1 MVRMNLRIKYYFFK
15 KFRIVFGIILLGLF
29 SCGDEYLFDDVD
41 CAECYVPKP
50 DFGPVT
56 VNITINTEN
65 QRVPVKIFKG
75 KYEEKY
81 LTDFSSA
88 VHIDTISQSSFVVDL
103 QVNEYYSVAAEYTQ
117 NGKKVIVVDGDK
129 LKIYKVS
136 DNCDEV
142 CWIYR
147 GGEIDATLKK

>member
-1 MVRMNLRIKYYFFK
+1 MDRIRMLISYRHINR
-15 KFRIVFGIILLGLF
+15 IILVFSIVMLGLL
-29 SCGDEYLFDDVD
+29 SCGDEYILDDVD
-41 CAECYVPKP
+41 CSECYVPKP

-56 VNITINTEN
+56 VKLSINAEN
-65 QRVPVKIFKG
+65 SRIPVKIFKG

-81 LTDFSSA
+81 LNDFSSA
-88 VHIDTISQSSFVVDL
+88 VHIDTISQSSFEVDL
-103 QVNEYYSVAAEYTQ
+103 KVNEYYSVAAEYIKD
-117 NGKKVIVVDGDK
+117 GKKTIVVDGDK

-142 CWIYR
+142 CWIFR